1 MDKAETTGLGVA
13 VVAHGALLYVLIA
26 GIAANR
32 LPPPPSDPIQVSFV
46 GPAAPVSAAP
56 SPQASE
62 PSPAPAPSLFEPT
75 PAEALPEPPPRPQPL
90 AKAGDMPRPKAD
102 PPRPRP
108 QPKADDRRADNRSKG
123 RLDNITKDLSEGE
136 PDGRSSGQPA
146 AVMNAQAAAGIA
158 SLIRRQV
165 QPCANRMVSPGPGAN
180 RIKVT
185 INLRLNRDGSL
196 AAPPRTIGE
205 SGLDNENRRYLQRV
219 KELAISAFTGCSPLR
234 GLPPELY
241 AVRNGWN
248 DFDMNYNLP

>member
-1 MDKAETTGLGVA
+1 MDRAETTGLGVA
-13 VVAHGALLYVLIA
+13 LVGHGGLLYVLIA

-32 LPPPPSDPIQVSFV
+32 QPPPPSDPIQVSFV
-46 GPAAPVSAAP
+46 GPVAPVSAAP
-56 SPQASE
+56 TPQASA
-62 PSPAPAPSLFEPT
+62 PSPAPAPSLSEPT
-75 PAEALPEPPPRPQPL
+75 PAKALPEPPPRAQPL
-90 AKAGDMPRPKAD
+90 SKAGELPRPRAD
-102 PPRPRP
+102 PPRPQP
-108 QPKADDRRADNRSKG
+108 QPKADDRRVNDRRKG
-123 RLDNITKDLSEGE
+123 RLDNIAKDLSDGE
-136 PDGRSSGQPA
+136 PTGRSSGQPA

-158 SLIRRQV
+158 GLIRRQV

-196 AAPPRTIGE
+196 AAPPRTIAE

-219 KELAISAFTGCSPLR
+219 KELAISAFTSCSPLR